1 MRAKPYRLLVVI
13 GLAWLAGCVESEKP
27 LADPANSKADERM
40 FGLWQR
46 RDPDG
51 AVEYLHIG
59 REYQLPLTAGRAQP
73 EPGLMQYTSI
83 RHEPNNRA
91 AEAPSG
97 TRFFVTRIGDE
108 DFGNWAFPQDEKD
121 RGKPVHFAFYK
132 YRVTPDKLDV
142 WDMDR
147 DETAAA
153 IESGKLKGVVRRKA
167 RVNATDPA
175 EYDELRI
182 TDTSENIAKFLA
194 DGGAKSCFP
203 EKGRATYERVK

>member
-1 MRAKPYRLLVVI
+1 MRATHFRLFLAL
-13 GLAWLAGCVESEKP
+13 GLAWLTGCVESEKP
-27 LADPANSKADERM
+27 LSDPAISRM
-40 FGLWQR
+40 DQRLFGLWQR

-59 REYQLPLTAGRAQP
+59 GEYQVPLAADRARP

-97 TRFFVTRIGDE
+97 TRFFVTQIGGE
-108 DFGNWAFPQDEKD
+108 DFGSWVFPQEEKD

-132 YRVTPDKLDV
+132 YRVTPEQLEI

-147 DETAAA
+147 DATAAA
-153 IESGKLKGVVRRKA
+153 IEAGKLKGVVRRKQ
-167 RVNATDPA
+167 RTNAGDAA
-175 EYDELRI
+175 EYEELRI
-182 TDTSENIAKFLA
+182 TDSSENIAKFLA
-194 DGGAKSCFP
+194 DGGAKSCFL
-203 EKGRATYERVK
+203 ESGKATYQRVK

>member
-1 MRAKPYRLLVVI
+1 MRAIHCRLVLAV
-13 GLAWLAGCVESEKP
+13 GLAWLAGCVESEQP
-27 LADPANSKADERM
+27 LSEPAASRM
-40 FGLWQR
+40 DDRLFGLWQR

-51 AVEYLHIG
+51 AIEYLHIG
-59 REYQLPLTAGRAQP
+59 GEYRAPLAANRSQP
-73 EPGLMQYTSI
+73 EPGLMQYTSV

-97 TRFFVTRIGDE
+97 ARFFVTRIGDE
-108 DFGNWAFPQDEKD
+108 DFGNWVFPQEEKD

-132 YRVTPDKLDV
+132 YRVTPDKHDV

-147 DETAAA
+147 DVTASA
-153 IESGKLKGVVRRKA
+153 IESGKLKGVVRRKT
-167 RVNATDPA
+167 RVNAADPL

-194 DGGAKSCFP
+194 DGGAKTCFP
-203 EKGRATYERVK
+203 EKGHATYERVK